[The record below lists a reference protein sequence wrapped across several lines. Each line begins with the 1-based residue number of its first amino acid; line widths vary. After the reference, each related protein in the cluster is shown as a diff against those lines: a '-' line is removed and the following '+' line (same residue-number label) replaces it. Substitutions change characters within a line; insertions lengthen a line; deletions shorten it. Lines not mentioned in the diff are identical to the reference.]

1 MSTIIFCKISSL
13 PRTLQHNQS
22 TFYKPKITITMTKT
36 KTSLIM
42 LAFAIIASTLFICRV
57 IIGRYGRNTTTT
69 DTKTDLLNQYHIKK
83 EAHQSAL
90 KSTLASLGLPNSRSD
105 DGSVI
110 EYVFSLT
117 DEEVDSLNQISII
130 ECDKYENEFLDI
142 IENIDPDAYVTIS
155 DELYQSY
162 IEFVDID
169 RGSLSIPELEIVNY
183 IETLSTEDQEVMLEI
198 LVAYNDY
205 IDTMGEEALLS
216 LFDRFPEAERAC
228 FEQVQ
233 VKIQNLI
240 YDEVISYFTFKF
252 ILKTNTTIKAVLD
265 LKTAWDLLRIAT
277 DMHICL
283 NKAKK

>member
-1 MSTIIFCKISSL
+1 
-13 PRTLQHNQS
+13 
-22 TFYKPKITITMTKT
+22 
-36 KTSLIM
+36 
-42 LAFAIIASTLFICRV
+42 
-57 IIGRYGRNTTTT
+57 
-69 DTKTDLLNQYHIKK
+69 
-83 EAHQSAL
+83 
-90 KSTLASLGLPNSRSD
+90 
-105 DGSVI
+105 
-110 EYVFSLT
+110 
-117 DEEVDSLNQISII
+117 
-130 ECDKYENEFLDI
+130 
-142 IENIDPDAYVTIS
+142 
-155 DELYQSY
+155 
-162 IEFVDID
+162 
-169 RGSLSIPELEIVNY
+169 
-183 IETLSTEDQEVMLEI
+183 MLEI

>member
-1 MSTIIFCKISSL
+1 
-13 PRTLQHNQS
+13 
-22 TFYKPKITITMTKT
+22 MTKT

-42 LAFAIIASTLFICRV
+42 LAFAIIASTLFIMSCSSSEDMV
-57 IIGRYGRNTTTT
+57 ETPTTT